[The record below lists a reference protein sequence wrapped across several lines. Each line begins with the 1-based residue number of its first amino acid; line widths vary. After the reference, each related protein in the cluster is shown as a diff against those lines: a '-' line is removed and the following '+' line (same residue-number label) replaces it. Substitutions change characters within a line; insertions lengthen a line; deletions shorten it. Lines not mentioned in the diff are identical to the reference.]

1 MVRFVRNTRLMMHSS
16 LQVSYLF
23 ATCDSFHTFLLTFN
37 VLIVIRNG
45 LCLNSDSFY
54 LSHYYLLVL
63 GDGIFHKYLMF
74 VCGMCMMG
82 VITET
87 LVVSYIVTS
96 AECDLSLTMTDKGLL
111 TGAAFFGTSH

>member
-1 MVRFVRNTRLMMHSS
+1 MLKFFRLIS
-16 LQVSYLF
+16 
-23 ATCDSFHTFLLTFN
+23 
-37 VLIVIRNG
+37 
-45 LCLNSDSFY
+45 
-54 LSHYYLLVL
+54 L

-74 VCGMCMMG
+74 VCGLCMMG

-111 TGAAFFGTSH
+111 TGAAFFGTSLKVLYYRLSTIKGSFY

>member
-1 MVRFVRNTRLMMHSS
+1 MWEKICSDKFDS
-16 LQVSYLF
+16 LL
-23 ATCDSFHTFLLTFN
+23 
-37 VLIVIRNG
+37 
-45 LCLNSDSFY
+45 
-54 LSHYYLLVL
+54 L

-74 VCGMCMMG
+74 VCGLCMMG

-111 TGAAFFGTSH
+111 TGAAFFGTSHLYNRCLSHVISR

>member
-1 MVRFVRNTRLMMHSS
+1 MHSS

-23 ATCDSFHTFLLTFN
+23 ATCDSFHTFLLTFY
-37 VLIVIRNG
+37 VFD
-45 LCLNSDSFY
+45 SDKKWIMYEF
-54 LSHYYLLVL
+54 LLFLTYLLVL

-111 TGAAFFGTSH
+111 TGAAFFGTSLIKWFIVDSC